1 MHFAQVARQSHRV
14 IVSHQR
20 GNGRRRRRS
29 YSSSSSSSS
38 SDADPEQ
45 QPPRLVWPADAKPTP
60 YQVLHVDAGR
70 PYEKTNFVRLVK
82 LYHPDMHRSSSS
94 SSGSIQDGATTTT
107 TTTTTTM
114 SPQTRLHR
122 YHLVVAAHQ
131 LLSNP
136 AQRRRYDLYKMGWLA
151 HTPPSATTQ
160 DPPPPS
166 RAETWPPRTESNDDN
181 DRPSPLK
188 QVPIYMSNHAFAIL
202 VLVLAFGFAIAS
214 CERIRR
220 ERRRR
225 RGGGGLGRLV
235 DIVDGDIV
243 RSLYGAQ
250 HLVSGRSKDERI
262 LAFLCRRHVT
272 AMGGRQEVKDDEDD
286 EDKKDEV
293 EQHQGGFLPMDEHWE
308 QNMCRH

>member
-1 MHFAQVARQSHRV
+1 MHFAQVVRQSHRV

-20 GNGRRRRRS
+20 GNGHRRRRRS
-29 YSSSSSSSS
+29 YSSSSS
-38 SDADPEQ
+38 DADPEQ
-45 QPPRLVWPADAKPTP
+45 PPRLIWPADAKPTP

-82 LYHPDMHRSSSS
+82 RYHPDMHRSS
-94 SSGSIQDGATTTT
+94 GSIHDGTTTT
-107 TTTTTTM
+107 TT

-131 LLSNP
+131 LLSSP
-136 AQRRRYDLYKMGWLA
+136 AQRRRYDLYKTGWLA
-151 HTPPSATTQ
+151 HAPPSVTTTQ
-160 DPPPPS
+160 DPSAPSSQTWPPPPS
-166 RAETWPPRTESNDDN
+166 
-181 DRPSPLK
+181 PLE

-225 RGGGGLGRLV
+225 RGGRRGRLI
-235 DIVDGDIV
+235 DIVDGDTV

-250 HLVSGRSKDERI
+250 HLVSGSSKDERI
-262 LAFLCRRHVT
+262 LAFLCRRHV
-272 AMGGRQEVKDDEDD
+272 AAVGGRQEAKENKEEEEEGKDH
-286 EDKKDEV
+286 K
-293 EQHQGGFLPMDEHWE
+293 GGFLPMDEHWE

>member
-20 GNGRRRRRS
+20 GNGHRRRRS
-29 YSSSSSSSS
+29 YSSSS

-94 SSGSIQDGATTTT
+94 SIQDG
-107 TTTTTTM
+107 TM

-131 LLSNP
+131 LLSSP

-166 RAETWPPRTESNDDN
+166 RAETWPPRTENDDDDDH

-202 VLVLAFGFAIAS
+202 LLVLAFGFAIAS

-225 RGGGGLGRLV
+225 RGGGLGRLV

-272 AMGGRQEVKDDEDD
+272 AMGGRQEVKDEDEDE

>member
-45 QPPRLVWPADAKPTP
+45 QPPRLVWPAHAKPTP

-94 SSGSIQDGATTTT
+94 GGNIQDGNN

-131 LLSNP
+131 LLSSP

-160 DPPPPS
+160 DPPS
-166 RAETWPPRTESNDDN
+166 RAETWPPRTENDDDD

-225 RGGGGLGRLV
+225 RGGRLGRLV

-272 AMGGRQEVKDDEDD
+272 AMGGRQEAKEDEED
-286 EDKKDEV
+286 EDEV
-293 EQHQGGFLPMDEHWE
+293 EEHQGGFLPMDEHWE

>member
-14 IVSHQR
+14 LVSHQR
-20 GNGRRRRRS
+20 GRRRS
-29 YSSSSSSSS
+29 YSSSSS
-38 SDADPEQ
+38 DADPE

-70 PYEKTNFVRLVK
+70 PYEKTNFVQLVK
-82 LYHPDMHRSSSS
+82 LYHPDMHRSS
-94 SSGSIQDGATTTT
+94 GSIRDGTTAL
-107 TTTTTTM
+107 

-131 LLSNP
+131 LLSSP
-136 AQRRRYDLYKMGWLA
+136 AQRRRYDLYRMGWLA
-151 HTPPSATTQ
+151 HTPSATQ
-160 DPPPPS
+160 DPPP
-166 RAETWPPRTESNDDN
+166 AQTWPPRTDDGQ
-181 DRPSPLK
+181 RPSPPLK

-202 VLVLAFGFAIAS
+202 ALVLAFGFAIAS

-220 ERRRR
+220 ERRR
-225 RGGGGLGRLV
+225 GGGRGRPV

-250 HLVSGRSKDERI
+250 HLVSGTSKDERI
-262 LAFLCRRHVT
+262 LAFLCRRHAA
-272 AMGGRQEVKDDEDD
+272 AMRGRQEAKEEDD
-286 EDKKDEV
+286 EGKEH
-293 EQHQGGFLPMDEHWE
+293 EGGFLPMDEHWE

>member
-14 IVSHQR
+14 LVSHQR
-20 GNGRRRRRS
+20 GNGRRRRRRS
-29 YSSSSSSSS
+29 YSSSS

-45 QPPRLVWPADAKPTP
+45 PPPRLIWPADAKPTP
-60 YQVLHVDAGR
+60 YQVLQVDAGR

-94 SSGSIQDGATTTT
+94 SSSSSSSGSIQDGTTA
-107 TTTTTTM
+107 TTTM

-131 LLSNP
+131 LLSSP
-136 AQRRRYDLYKMGWLA
+136 AQRRRYDLYRMGWLA
-151 HTPPSATTQ
+151 HTPSATTQ
-160 DPPPPS
+160 DPPPS
-166 RAETWPPRTESNDDN
+166 RAETWPPRTEDGDGS
-181 DRPSPLK
+181 SPLK

-220 ERRRR
+220 ERRR
-225 RGGGGLGRLV
+225 GGGRGRLI

-250 HLVSGRSKDERI
+250 HLVSGSSKDERI
-262 LAFLCRRHVT
+262 LAFLCRRHVA
-272 AMGGRQEVKDDEDD
+272 AMGGRQEGNKEKEEEKEGKEHED
-286 EDKKDEV
+286 
-293 EQHQGGFLPMDEHWE
+293 GFLPMDEHWE

>member
-20 GNGRRRRRS
+20 GNGHHHRRRRRS
-29 YSSSSSSSS
+29 YSSSSSE
-38 SDADPEQ
+38 ADPEQ
-45 QPPRLVWPADAKPTP
+45 PPRLIWPADAKPTP

-82 LYHPDMHRSSSS
+82 LYHPDMHRSSGS
-94 SSGSIQDGATTTT
+94 SSGSIHDG
-107 TTTTTTM
+107 TTTM

-131 LLSNP
+131 LLSSP

-151 HTPPSATTQ
+151 HTPPSVTTTQ
-160 DPPPPS
+160 DSSAPSSQTWPPPP
-166 RAETWPPRTESNDDN
+166 PRTD
-181 DRPSPLK
+181 DRPSPLE

-225 RGGGGLGRLV
+225 RGGRRGRLI

-250 HLVSGRSKDERI
+250 HLVSGSSKDERI
-262 LAFLCRRHVT
+262 LAFLCRRHVA
-272 AMGGRQEVKDDEDD
+272 AMGGRRQEAKE
-286 EDKKDEV
+286 KKE
-293 EQHQGGFLPMDEHWE
+293 EEEEGKEHKGGFLPMDEHWE

>member
-29 YSSSSSSSS
+29 YSSSSS
-38 SDADPEQ
+38 DTDPEQ
-45 QPPRLVWPADAKPTP
+45 PPSRLIWPADAKPTP
-60 YQVLHVDAGR
+60 YQVLQVDAGR

-82 LYHPDMHRSSSS
+82 LYHPDLH
-94 SSGSIQDGATTTT
+94 SSGSIRDGTS
-107 TTTTTTM
+107 TTTM

-131 LLSNP
+131 LLSSP

-151 HTPPSATTQ
+151 HTPPSVTTQ
-160 DPPPPS
+160 DPPMS
-166 RAETWPPRTESNDDN
+166 AQTWPPPRTEDFD

-220 ERRRR
+220 ERRR
-225 RGGGGLGRLV
+225 GGGLGRLV

-250 HLVSGRSKDERI
+250 HLVSGSSKDERI
-262 LAFLCRRHVT
+262 LAFLCRRHVA
-272 AMGGRQEVKDDEDD
+272 AMGGRLEAKEDE
-286 EDKKDEV
+286 EGGKEHK
-293 EQHQGGFLPMDEHWE
+293 GGFLPMDEHWE

>member
-20 GNGRRRRRS
+20 GNGHHHRRRRRS
-29 YSSSSSSSS
+29 YSSSSS
-38 SDADPEQ
+38 DTDPE
-45 QPPRLVWPADAKPTP
+45 QPPRLIWPADAKPTP

-82 LYHPDMHRSSSS
+82 LYHPDMHRSSG
-94 SSGSIQDGATTTT
+94 SGSIHDGTTTATTTA
-107 TTTTTTM
+107 TM

-131 LLSNP
+131 LLSSP
-136 AQRRRYDLYKMGWLA
+136 AQRRRYDLYRMGWLA
-151 HTPPSATTQ
+151 HAPPSVTTTQ
-160 DPPPPS
+160 DSSAPSSQTWPPPPP
-166 RAETWPPRTESNDDN
+166 PPRTD
-181 DRPSPLK
+181 DRPSPLE

-225 RGGGGLGRLV
+225 RHGGRRGRLI

-250 HLVSGRSKDERI
+250 HLVSGSSKDERI
-262 LAFLCRRHVT
+262 LAFLCRRHVA
-272 AMGGRQEVKDDEDD
+272 AMGGRRQEAKE
-286 EDKKDEV
+286 KKE
-293 EQHQGGFLPMDEHWE
+293 EEEEAGKEHKGGFLPMDEHWE